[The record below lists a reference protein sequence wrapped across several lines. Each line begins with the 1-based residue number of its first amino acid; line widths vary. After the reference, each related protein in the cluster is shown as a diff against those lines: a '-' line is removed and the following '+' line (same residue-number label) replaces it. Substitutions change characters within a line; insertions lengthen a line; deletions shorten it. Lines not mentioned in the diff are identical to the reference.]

1 MTPFNEQKKK
11 RHTVEMQWSL
21 SLLAGYSKKAA
32 SQKEYLFFRAPCSGW
47 NPTLLM
53 GIRKIEKTETYC
65 SNSTD
70 I

>member
-1 MTPFNEQKKK
+1 
-11 RHTVEMQWSL
+11 MQWSL
-21 SLLAGYSKKAA
+21 SLLPGYSKKAA
-32 SQKEYLFFRAPCSGW
+32 SQKEYLFLRAPCSGW

-53 GIRKIEKTETYC
+53 GIRNIEKTETYC